1 MRRVTLGN
9 SPDRRELLPKK
20 KTGEEREAG
29 RGEGGL
35 LAPSPRSRGVPRM
48 KDPKPK
54 ADKFGVSLADR
65 PLNWGHWQRC
75 SRRHEDGGGRVV
87 TRREHGPSLL
97 PS

>member
-1 MRRVTLGN
+1 
-9 SPDRRELLPKK
+9 
-20 KTGEEREAG
+20 
-29 RGEGGL
+29 
-35 LAPSPRSRGVPRM
+35 M

-65 PLNWGHWQRC
+65 PLNWGHWQVC